1 MAKID
6 DCDFV
11 YPCFGVIEPG
21 TYVHE
26 SGMTKRERFAM
37 EFMREIVGDPSMRN
51 AKMAANWS
59 VARADA
65 LLDELARTRESRR

>member
-6 DCDFV
+6 VEMSYAQPSSGMFDDES
-11 YPCFGVIEPG
+11 G
-21 TYVHE
+21 YVAP
-26 SGMTKRERFAM
+26 GMTKRERFAM

-51 AKMAANWS
+51 AEMAANWS

-65 LLDELARTRESRR
+65 LLDALAR